1 MVQSEIFGRVFRI
14 VFGSNAGTTF
24 TIEQDGTQFLV
35 TAKHI
40 FEDAQFPAQAEIM
53 LWKEGRYQSIHVEI
67 RYPEDQEIDIAVMK
81 TNPYLFVSKINDN
94 KNTSEGLIWGQD
106 VYFLGFPYDFDVHL
120 KSLPDSK
127 TPVPFIKKAC
137 LSGALNEHSILVL
150 DGQNNKGFSG
160 GPVCFKSIQSDEKS
174 MRIAGVI
181 SGYYYE
187 KKKVLDPTGN
197 ITEYYLEDN
206 TGIVKAY
213 DIREAITV
221 AKTWLL

>member
-1 MVQSEIFGRVFRI
+1 M
-14 VFGSNAGTTF
+14 
-24 TIEQDGTQFLV
+24 
-35 TAKHI
+35 
-40 FEDAQFPAQAEIM
+40 
-53 LWKEGRYQSIHVEI
+53 
-67 RYPEDQEIDIAVMK
+67 
-81 TNPYLFVSKINDN
+81 
-94 KNTSEGLIWGQD
+94 
-106 VYFLGFPYDFDVHL
+106 
-120 KSLPDSK
+120 
-127 TPVPFIKKAC
+127 
-137 LSGALNEHSILVL
+137 L